1 MTSPETPEQDN
12 AAQEPGVTLAEH
24 VVPMAGHI
32 VREMNEL
39 ADEIGKEGEA
49 QDRLL
54 DGVRHAVAEQP
65 SPVGDGVDL
74 TGILAVEPD
83 FDPMAFRAIARESFL
98 KIREARSTHREQEDN
113 GLMSPSLEH
122 ELDDEIFSDA
132 AARHRHVLSGL
143 EVTEAT
149 IISATVCEGREKLG
163 VRFVATAERIES
175 DELTGSIL
183 SDDGSPHRFTE
194 TWQFERNPTVDNS
207 ATDAQHA
214 ASFGA
219 DGWLFAHRGWVV
231 TDIQAADA

>member
-12 AAQEPGVTLAEH
+12 AAHEPGATLAEH

-32 VREMNEL
+32 AREMNEL
-39 ADEIGKEGEA
+39 ADEIGKEGDA

-54 DGVRHAVAEQP
+54 DGVKRSVAEQP
-65 SPVGDGVDL
+65 SAVGDGVDV
-74 TGILAVEPD
+74 TAIIAVEPH
-83 FDPMAFRAIARESFL
+83 FDPAAFRAIARESFL
-98 KIREARSTHREQEDN
+98 KVREARSTHREQEDD

-122 ELDDEIFSDA
+122 EIDDAIFSDA

-149 IISATVCEGREKLG
+149 IISATVSEGREKLG

-214 ASFGA
+214 ASFGP

-231 TDIQAADA
+231 TDIQAPDA